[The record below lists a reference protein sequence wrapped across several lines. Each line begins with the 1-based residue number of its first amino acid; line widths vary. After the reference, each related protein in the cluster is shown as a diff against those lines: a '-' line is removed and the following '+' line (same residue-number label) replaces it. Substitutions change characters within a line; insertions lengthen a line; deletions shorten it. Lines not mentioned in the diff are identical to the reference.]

1 MRPLGG
7 KPRAAAEALIIPA
20 GALAVSLILFGIF
33 VAFAGAN
40 PLAVYR
46 TIYRGAFGSWFSW
59 QNTLQRA
66 APLIL
71 TALCTALPAQVGLI
85 VIGGEGALV
94 IGAVATV
101 AMAAVLPGVPPPAVV
116 AAMLL
121 AGMGAGGLWIPPA
134 GGLRPSRGG
143 NGPAASPPPNPTPT
157 PPRNPPRPGPIAA
170 PAIGPPP

>member
-66 APLIL
+66 APLML

-121 AGMGAGGLWIPPA
+121 AGMGAGGPLVAPPRGPRPYP
-134 GGLRPSRGG
+134 GGKETHNNPLPHYT
-143 NGPAASPPPNPTPT
+143 PIAPPKPPPT
-157 PPRNPPRPGPIAA
+157 PP
-170 PAIGPPP
+170 

>member
-66 APLIL
+66 APLML

-94 IGAVATV
+94 IGAVSTV
-101 AMAAVLPGVPPPAVV
+101 AIAAVRSGVPPPAVV
-116 AAMLL
+116 ARLAP
-121 AGMGAGGLWIPPA
+121 AGMGAGGPPVA
-134 GGLRPSRGG
+134 
-143 NGPAASPPPNPTPT
+143 PPPG
-157 PPRNPPRPGPIAA
+157 PRPHPRVHQ
-170 PAIGPPP
+170 

>member
-66 APLIL
+66 APLML

-85 VIGGEGALV
+85 VIGGGGARI
-94 IGAVATV
+94 IGAVGPGAV
-101 AMAAVLPGVPPPAVV
+101 AARLPGAPPPP
-116 AAMLL
+116 
-121 AGMGAGGLWIPPA
+121 GA
-134 GGLRPSRGG
+134 
-143 NGPAASPPPNPTPT
+143 
-157 PPRNPPRPGPIAA
+157 AA
-170 PAIGPPP
+170 PPLGGRAPGRPLR

>member
-66 APLIL
+66 APLML
-71 TALCTALPAQVGLI
+71 TALCTALPAQVGLM

-94 IGAVATV
+94 IGAVGTG
-101 AMAAVLPGVPPPAVV
+101 AAGAALPRAAPPE
-116 AAMLL
+116 
-121 AGMGAGGLWIPPA
+121 
-134 GGLRPSRGG
+134 RERGG
-143 NGPAASPPPNPTPT
+143 
-157 PPRNPPRPGPIAA
+157 
-170 PAIGPPP
+170 